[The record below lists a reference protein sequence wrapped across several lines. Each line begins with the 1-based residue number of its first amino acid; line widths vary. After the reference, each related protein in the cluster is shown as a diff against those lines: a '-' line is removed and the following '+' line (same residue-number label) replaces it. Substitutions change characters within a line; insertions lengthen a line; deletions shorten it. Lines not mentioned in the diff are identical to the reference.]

1 MTKPQP
7 MVIHLDP
14 AATEYARVLGGPP
27 ETHSMRSG
35 HVVLGPGQSVGR
47 HSTGDH
53 EEVLVVF
60 RGTGTMTIT
69 DGPELALTSNVI
81 AYCPPRTEHDVTNTG
96 SQPLRYLYVVAAAQ
110 P

>member
-1 MTKPQP
+1 

-27 ETHSMRSG
+27 ATHSMRSG
-35 HVVLGPGQSVGR
+35 HVVLGPGQSVGQ
-47 HSTGDH
+47 HSTGEH

-60 RGTGTMTIT
+60 QGTGKMMIT
-69 DGPELALTSNVI
+69 DGPELALAPNTV

-96 SQPLRYLYVVAAAQ
+96 TQPLRYLYVVAAAK

>member
-1 MTKPQP
+1 MTKPKP

-27 ETHSMRSG
+27 ATHSMRSG
-35 HVVLGPGQSVGR
+35 HVVLGPGQSVGT

-53 EEVLVVF
+53 EEILVVF
-60 RGTGTMTIT
+60 QGAGKMTIT
-69 DGPELALTSNVI
+69 GGPELALTPNAI

-96 SQPLRYLYVVAAAQ
+96 PQPLRYLYVVAAAK